1 VTENPYVFIVG
12 AARSGTTLLQRMLD
26 AHPQLAVVNETYW
39 VERKFRERN
48 GLTRAG
54 EVTPALVPKLLESP
68 KFHHMGVTEA
78 DLQQLLSEADPMPYA
93 LLVSRI
99 FDLYAERRGKPLAG
113 DKTPGYIRRMD
124 RIHAVW
130 PRARFVHIVR
140 DPRDLFLSMRDWPI
154 AEATVGQDGT
164 WALDPAVSTALYW
177 RYSLAAGRQA
187 AAKLAPGRYHEV
199 RYEDLVGSPEAQLAD
214 IAEFLEL
221 PFAVEM
227 TRFYERGH
235 RTEAEL
241 SATIDRRSLRATGE
255 RWMPPTAKLRDW
267 RAQLPSGEAERI
279 EAAAGGFLGALGYE
293 RSATRPS
300 PTVRDHVARV
310 QETFTQHLIARG
322 RELPTDW

>member
-1 VTENPYVFIVG
+1 MAENPYVFIVG

-54 EVTPALVPKLLESP
+54 EVMPALVPKLLESP
-68 KFHHMGVTEA
+68 KFHHMGVTED
-78 DLQQLLSEADPMPYA
+78 DLQRLLSEADPMPYA
-93 LLVSRI
+93 LLVRRI

-113 DKTPGYIRRMD
+113 DKTPGYVRRMD

-130 PRARFVHIVR
+130 PCARFVHIIR

-164 WALDPAVSTALYW
+164 WEIDPAVSTALYW
-177 RYSLAAGRQA
+177 RYSLAAGRQSA
-187 AAKLAPGRYHEV
+187 PKLAPGLYHEV
-199 RYEDLVGSPEAQLAD
+199 RYEDLVASPERQLAR
-214 IAEFLEL
+214 IAEFLDL
-221 PFAVEM
+221 PFASEM
-227 TRFYERGH
+227 TRFNEGGH
-235 RTEAEL
+235 GTEAEL
-241 SATIDRRSLRATGE
+241 SATIDHRSLRATGD

-267 RAQLPSGEAERI
+267 RTQLPSTEAVRI
-279 EAAAGGFLGALGYE
+279 ELAAGSFLSALGYE

-300 PTVRDHVARV
+300 SAVRDHVARV
-310 QETFTQHLIARG
+310 QEIFTLNLIARG